1 MYACGDVYEGE
12 WKGGK
17 YHGHGSYTSAESDEY
32 TGEWVNDTM
41 EGKGRL
47 MYRATG
53 DVFEGTFVGGKP
65 DGLGTYVS
73 QADGEYQAEYRAGEL
88 VKKNGV
94 PLMIPLK

>member
-1 MYACGDVYEGE
+1 
-12 WKGGK
+12 
-17 YHGHGSYTSAESDEY
+17 
-32 TGEWVNDTM
+32 
-41 EGKGRL
+41 